1 MCLQECTVVGNGF
14 LCLFPFL
21 FAEEG
26 FCCHESWSGIGF
38 FRSSGSSE
46 GISGVKCRFRQ
57 RLLQCSEVLRE
68 WLIRWGSFHEEHWKL
83 EGLSLL
89 WSL

>member
-46 GISGVKCRFRQ
+46 GISVSSVDSVSVS
-57 RLLQCSEVLRE
+57 CSVPKSSSGCYE
-68 WLIRWGSFHEEHWKL
+68 S
-83 EGLSLL
+83 S
-89 WSL
+89 